1 MFEDFKDVISK
12 ASSKG
17 DVAVVLIAGTTGF
30 LIDAGLNAI
39 GFLQPGAVG
48 ITFAS
53 GALGIKRGIEAMTEK
68 KRAKKIEK
76 QEQDNDKKQME
87 DKVENLKKLLHKLN
101 DNDPQETLDKDLELY
116 NLGLLAKDEFETSLS
131 QIVER
136 IRNRNK
142 I

>member
-1 MFEDFKDVISK
+1 MFEDFKDIMSK

-53 GALGIKRGIEAMTEK
+53 GALGLKRGIESITEK
-68 KRAKKIEK
+68 RRAKKIEK
-76 QEQDNDKKQME
+76 QKQVNYKREIE
-87 DKVENLKKLLHKLN
+87 DKVEHLKTLLDNLN
-101 DNDPQETLDKDLELY
+101 DSTSKNILNEDFELY
-116 NLGLLAKDEFETSLS
+116 NLGLLSMEDFEASLS
-131 QIVER
+131 KIVEM